1 MDIGDVLTATMVLTN
16 GATAYKVDALTIDG
30 SAPTVIRW
38 AGGVSF
44 PPGAANSVDTYVFT
58 IVKTA
63 ASTFTVLASQSN
75 FT

>member
-1 MDIGDVLTATMVLTN
+1 MDVGDVLTATMVLTN

-30 SAPTVIRW
+30 SAPAVIKW
-38 AGGVSF
+38 AGGISF
-44 PPGAANSVDTYVFT
+44 PPGVANAIDTYVFT

-75 FT
+75 FS